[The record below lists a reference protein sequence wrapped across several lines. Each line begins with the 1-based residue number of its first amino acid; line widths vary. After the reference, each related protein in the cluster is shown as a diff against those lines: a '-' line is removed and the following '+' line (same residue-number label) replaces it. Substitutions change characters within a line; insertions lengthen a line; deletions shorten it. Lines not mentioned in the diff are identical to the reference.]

1 MFPIDMEEPQDMAVA
16 PSAWQAL
23 ETAWL
28 GMSARTALA
37 HTRRDVGKAGT
48 CRPNAMAVRRITG
61 IASLRRHPN
70 ER

>member
-1 MFPIDMEEPQDMAVA
+1 MYPIEMEEPEDMSVA

-28 GMSARTALA
+28 GMSAPTVLA
-37 HTRRDVGKAGT
+37 HTGRDAGQAGAH
-48 CRPNAMAVRRITG
+48 RLNAMPVRRITG
-61 IASLRRHPN
+61 IASLRRQPD

>member
-1 MFPIDMEEPQDMAVA
+1 MFPIEMNESDEMHVV

-28 GMSARTALA
+28 GMSALTALA
-37 HTRRDVGKAGT
+37 HTRRDAGNSGT
-48 CRPNAMAVRRITG
+48 HRLNAMPVRRITG